1 MTAEVHISKRKAA
14 IEQIGL
20 KYGLS
25 VSDFEA
31 LWDRCNG
38 SCEIC
43 GTPLRST
50 LAGDIVKRE
59 GKKDVACVDHCHE
72 TGEVR
77 GILCT
82 RCNTG
87 LGFFRDSVPGLLAA
101 IEYLS
106 GSGREAKSERQIG
119 CEEFHAGLNTRAA
132 KRFAAEIKKEE
143 RAVWAR
149 KKGPVLFKYFFERPA
164 AHGGF

>member
-1 MTAEVHISKRKAA
+1 MTSEVHISKRKRA

-25 VSDFEA
+25 VSDFDA
-31 LWDRCNG
+31 LWDRCDG
-38 SCEIC
+38 ACEIC

-59 GKKDVACVDHCHE
+59 VKRDVACVDHCHE

-87 LGFFRDSVPGLLAA
+87 LGFFCDNVEGLSAA
-101 IEYLS
+101 VDYLS
-106 GSGREAKSERQIG
+106 GSGRGAKSERQIG

-132 KRFAAEIKKEE
+132 KRFGDQLKKEE

-149 KKGPVLFKYFFERPA
+149 KGPLFKYLFERPA